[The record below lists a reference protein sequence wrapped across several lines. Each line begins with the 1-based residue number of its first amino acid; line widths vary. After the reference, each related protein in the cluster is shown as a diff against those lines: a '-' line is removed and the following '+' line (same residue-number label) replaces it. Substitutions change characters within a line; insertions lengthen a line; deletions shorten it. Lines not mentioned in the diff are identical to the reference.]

1 MELICEPLHHNF
13 VGWGKIPRLSK
24 EMTIITEKIDGT
36 NAQIFMPEDGQLL
49 IGSRNRWITPDDDNF
64 GFARWVMEHESEIR
78 SLGKGRHFGEWYGQG
93 IQRGYG
99 LTEKRFAL
107 FNTLRPADS
116 LPACIGQVPVLY
128 SGPTGGADPVAC
140 LDDLA
145 NKGSRAV
152 PGWMKP
158 EGLVVWHRTTD
169 SRYKKLCEGDDAH
182 KFQIVPRPI
191 DASVAEMGAMMCIPE
206 SELRGLVLV

>member
-1 MELICEPLHHNF
+1 MDRPEGLPTDFRPSHVF
-13 VGWGKIPRLSK
+13 QGWGKIPRLSK
-24 EMTIITEKIDGT
+24 EMTVITEKIDGT

-49 IGSRNRWITPDDDNF
+49 IGSRTRWITPDNDNF

-78 SLGKGRHFGEWYGQG
+78 SLGKGRHFGEWWGHG

-99 LTEKRFAL
+99 LTEKRFSL
-107 FNTLRPADS
+107 FNVLRPADT

-128 SGPTGGADPVAC
+128 AGPTGGADPVAC

-145 NKGSRAV
+145 NRGSRAV
-152 PGWMKP
+152 PGWLKP

-169 SRYKKLCEGDDAH
+169 ARYKKLCEGDDSH
-182 KFQIVPRPI
+182 KFQIIPTP
-191 DASVAEMGAMMCIPE
+191 VAPE
-206 SELRGLVLV
+206 LVEAVA